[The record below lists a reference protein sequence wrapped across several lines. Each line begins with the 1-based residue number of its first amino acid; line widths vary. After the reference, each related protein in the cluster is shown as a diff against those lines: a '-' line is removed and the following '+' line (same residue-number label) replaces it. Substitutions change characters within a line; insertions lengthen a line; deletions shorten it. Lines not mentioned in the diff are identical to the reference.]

1 MMKRQNTYALLATVA
16 LSACSGGSGG
26 MVPVTNAIGNA
37 PAVASPSPRTSGQ
50 TAKVSFLIDWP
61 KPKKSVGRNSR
72 FVSPSTMSAVLQ
84 VGTGSKTIVGIAN
97 NNGQPSATIEV
108 NAPVGSDEFTVALYD
123 QPQKAGKPPAG
134 LELGQGEVVQKV
146 DAGKVNQLHVV
157 VDGLVASVNVA
168 VAPSS
173 TAVVT
178 GDVGKQRLTLVG
190 DTGATLIVTPL
201 DADGNAI
208 VAPGVVP
215 SVDLQASYSS
225 TNKLTVTRV
234 SSNEFTV
241 YASGPVTG
249 AAGALVASAKG
260 PQAVTQT
267 NVAVIESSAI
277 YVAYAT
283 GNGAKI
289 AVYDG
294 TGHPIPLASN
304 AFSGVT
310 EPVGL
315 AYDADDR
322 LLFVADKS
330 GKLLAFDGAGN
341 PSHAFQTQSVPGINS
356 VNYFNA
362 QIVPFP
368 SYAIANP
375 KRIIVGGSSG
385 ITEFDETT
393 GAKLVQ
399 TSLPFTPTAV
409 SGLIDEAGISTSGWL
424 VMVGDPSGSVDPY
437 DMATLAPY
445 ASSNMPMNGEI
456 PSGFGAFLMPQ
467 SYGYAGDF
475 CFTGKSLG
483 VSPGADTAC
492 LYTVTG
498 SSSNV
503 VQLGNT
509 QYLGPFGQYG
519 VPGSFE
525 QATKSGTL
533 SAIAVDE
540 LDYYLDVTNSAANSI
555 TEYAVTDGYDLVQP
569 TNVFKVSKKFTF
581 TTPSSLGYS
590 TPNAIA
596 VEW

>member
-1 MMKRQNTYALLATVA
+1 MKRQNAYALLATIA
-16 LSACSGGSGG
+16 LSACSSGSGG
-26 MVPVTNAIGNA
+26 LVPVTNAIGNA
-37 PAVASPSPRTSGQ
+37 PTVAPVTPQTNEK

-61 KPKKSVGRNSR
+61 KPKKSVRRKSE

-84 VGTGSKTIVGIAN
+84 VGTGAKAIVGIAN
-97 NNGQPSATIEV
+97 NDGKPSSLIEV
-108 NAPVGSDEFTVALYD
+108 NAPVGSDAFTVALYD
-123 QPQKAGKPPAG
+123 KPQKAGKPPAG
-134 LELGQGEVVQKV
+134 VELGQGEVVQKIE
-146 DAGKVNQLHVV
+146 AGKVNQLHVV
-157 VDGLVASVNVA
+157 IDGLVASVNVSA
-168 VAPSS
+168 AASS
-173 TAVVT
+173 TAIVT
-178 GDVGKQRLTLVG
+178 GTGDKQRLTLVG
-190 DTGATLIVTPL
+190 DTAAALVVTPV
-201 DADGNAI
+201 DADGNVI

-215 SVDLQASYSS
+215 SVDLQPSFSS
-225 TNKLTVTRV
+225 TGKLTVTRV
-234 SSNEFTV
+234 SSSEFTV
-241 YASGPVTG
+241 YAVGPVTG
-249 AAGALVASAKG
+249 GAGALVASAKG
-260 PQAVTQT
+260 TQGVTQT
-267 NVAVIESSAI
+267 NVGVTESAAV
-277 YVAYAT
+277 YVAYASGKGT
-283 GNGAKI
+283 KI
-289 AVYDG
+289 AVYDSA
-294 TGHPIPLASN
+294 GHPITLGSD

-341 PSHAFQTQSVPGINS
+341 PSHAFQAQSVPGINS

-375 KRIIVGGSSG
+375 KRVIVSGSSG

-409 SGLIDEAGISTSGWL
+409 TGLMDEAGISTSGWL

-437 DMATLAPY
+437 DMVTLAPY
-445 ASSNMPMNGEI
+445 ASSNLPMNGEV

-467 SYGYAGDF
+467 AYGYAGDF

-498 SSSNV
+498 SSSDV

-540 LDYYLDVTNSAANSI
+540 LNYYLDVTNSAANSI
-555 TEYAVTDGYDLVQP
+555 TEYGVTDGYDLVQQ
-569 TNVFKVSKKFTF
+569 TNAFKVTKKFTF
-581 TTPSSLGYS
+581 TTPASLGYS
-590 TPNAIA
+590 DPAAIA